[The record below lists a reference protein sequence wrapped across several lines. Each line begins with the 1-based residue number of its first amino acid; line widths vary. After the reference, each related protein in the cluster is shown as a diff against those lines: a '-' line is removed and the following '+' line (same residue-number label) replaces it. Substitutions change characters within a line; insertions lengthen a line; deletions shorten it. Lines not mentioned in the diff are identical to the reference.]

1 MKKKLKIITIICGL
15 LILSGCNLF
24 KKDQFEGVT
33 IYTTAYT
40 IEYIT
45 DKLYGEYSNIYSIY
59 PDGIE
64 IEEYKITNKKINE
77 FSKANLFVYNGL
89 STEKQIAASLV
100 NKNKKLNIIDV
111 SRGLEIKGE
120 ALELWISPS
129 NCLMIA
135 QNIKNGLKDYI
146 TNTSILEA
154 VDNNYEELKIAISEI
169 DAELK
174 LIAENATNKTL
185 ITYGNAFDFLS
196 KYGFEVV
203 NISSEE
209 ETASANI
216 SRAKKAFNNKENS
229 YLFILSGSNQEDE
242 DIVNMVSSG
251 ASIRVINK
259 MANISDEERKE
270 DLDYI
275 TFMKDFIE
283 AIKSEVY

>member
-1 MKKKLKIITIICGL
+1 MKKYLKIITIISTL
-15 LILSGCNLF
+15 LILSGCTLF
-24 KKDQFEGVT
+24 KKDQFEGAT

-45 DKLYGEYSNIYSIY
+45 DQLYGEYSDIYSIY

-89 STEKQIAASLV
+89 SPEKQIAASLV

-111 SRGLEIKGE
+111 SRGLEIKSE

-135 QNIKNGLKDYI
+135 QNIKNGLKEYI

-154 VDNNYEELKIAISEI
+154 VDNNYEELKITISEF
-169 DAELK
+169 DAQLK
-174 LIAENATNKTL
+174 LIAENAANKTL
-185 ITYGNAFDFLS
+185 ITSGTSFDFLS
-196 KYGFEVV
+196 KYGFEII
-203 NISSEE
+203 NINDEE
-209 ETASANI
+209 NMSANT
-216 SRAKKAFNNKENS
+216 SKAKQAFNNKENK
-229 YLFILSGSNQEDE
+229 YLFILSESNEEDE
-242 DIVNMVSSG
+242 NIVNMTSSG
-251 ASIRVINK
+251 ATISVINK
-259 MANISDEERKE
+259 MANISDEERR
-270 DLDYI
+270 DGANYI
-275 TFMKDFIE
+275 SFMNDFIE